1 MFLRSRRVPL
11 GAHAQ
16 AAMGPAQVGTAQ
28 KKLAGAHPV
37 EVLIKEL
44 APRHAGTKYWASLQ
58 VRRAGAVHGAVESL

>member
-1 MFLRSRRVPL
+1 MS
-11 GAHAQ
+11 
-16 AAMGPAQVGTAQ
+16 TAQ

-58 VRRAGAVHGAVESL
+58 VRRAVAMHGAVESF

>member
-1 MFLRSRRVPL
+1 
-11 GAHAQ
+11 
-16 AAMGPAQVGTAQ
+16 MGPAQVGTAQ

-58 VRRAGAVHGAVESL
+58 VRRAGAVHGAVQSL